1 MSTNVDRLSFFGVI
15 FFMDI
20 TEIITNL
27 VFQLAVIIFA
37 ARIFGKLAAC
47 VGIPSV
53 LGELISGIIIGPFAL
68 GGLSLPGFPHGLFG
82 VTESLAGAVS
92 PELYAFSQI
101 ASIILLFSSGLET
114 DLSLFIKYSVS
125 GGIIGLGGVVVSFF
139 FGAGCAMLI
148 LPVLGIECSG
158 LFDVKCLFLGI
169 MSTAT
174 SVGITARILSD
185 KKKMDS
191 PEGVTI
197 LAAAVFD
204 DVLGI
209 VLLAVVMGIVSAL
222 GSGAALSGGKIGLIA
237 LKAFGIWLVATVVF
251 ILLSKKIARFVRF
264 FGGAT
269 DFSIAALGVAFLLAG
284 FFEKESIAMIIGA
297 YTTGLALSGTD
308 IAPVIQEKIHSLYKF
323 FVPIFFAVT
332 GMSVDITKLFSQN
345 VLICGGIYTLLA
357 VFSKLLGCGLPALG
371 LGFNVKGGFRIG
383 SGMIPRGEVA
393 LIIAGIGL
401 TAKDAA
407 GLPIV
412 NQDLFGVVILMTL
425 VTTLVAPPIL
435 NVSLSIKGRGT
446 KKEVASSESQ
456 IFELDFKNQELTHLV
471 MDILHRDLRAEGFYV
486 QMMNIT
492 DGICTARRGD
502 TAISLREE
510 DTKLVIET
518 DEKDMGFVK
527 GELYEIMIRLNKSMQ
542 SLSALKNTASLQ
554 YGFASPENRV
564 TNSIRRYLDKN
575 CISVNLKGN
584 TKDEILEEML
594 TLLCQSGAVEN
605 REMVKQALKE
615 REASMSTGIG
625 NGIAIPHTK
634 TNGVTETCVAIGI
647 KAEGM
652 DYASLDGQPAK
663 IFVMLVSPVDGSNP
677 LMRAMAAFSGALMH
691 EEVRSSLLNA
701 KKPEE
706 VIDILKDSKKL

>member
-1 MSTNVDRLSFFGVI
+1 
-15 FFMDI
+15 MDI
-20 TEIITNL
+20 TEIITDL
-27 VFQLAVIIFA
+27 VFQLALIIFA
-37 ARIFGKLAAC
+37 ARVFGKIA
-47 VGIPSV
+47 VRFGIPSV
-53 LGELISGIIIGPFAL
+53 LGELIAGIIIGPFAL
-68 GGLSLPGFPHGLFG
+68 GGIALPFFPHGLFG
-82 VTESLAGAVS
+82 VTDSIAGAVS

-101 ASIILLFSSGLET
+101 ASIILLFASGLET

-125 GGIIGLGGVVVSFF
+125 GGIIGLGGVVISFF
-139 FGAGCAMLI
+139 FGTTCAFFI
-148 LPVLGIECSG
+148 LPLLGIECSG

-222 GSGAALSGGKIGLIA
+222 GTGKTLSGGAIGIIA
-237 LKAFGIWLVATVVF
+237 LKAFGIWLLATVAFV
-251 ILLSKKIARFVRF
+251 LLSKKIARFVRF

-284 FFEKESIAMIIGA
+284 FFEKEHIAMIIGA

-332 GMSVDITKLFSQN
+332 GMSVDVTKLFSQN
-345 VLICGGIYTLLA
+345 VLICGGIYTLVAVLA
-357 VFSKLLGCGLPALG
+357 KLLGCGLPALG
-371 LGFNVKGGFRIG
+371 LGFNLKGGFRIG
-383 SGMIPRGEVA
+383 AGMIPRGEVA

-401 TAKDAA
+401 NAKDAS

-435 NVSLSIKGRGT
+435 NVSLSVKGRGT
-446 KKEVASSESQ
+446 KKEVADAESQ
-456 IFELDFKNQELTHLV
+456 IFEWDFNNQELTHLI
-471 MDILHRDLRAEGFYV
+471 MDFLHRDLRSEGFYV

-510 DTKLVIET
+510 GTKIVIET

-527 GELYEIMIRLNKSMQ
+527 GELYETMLRLEKSMK
-542 SLSALKNTASLQ
+542 SLSALKNTAALQ
-554 YGFASPENRV
+554 YGFACPENRV
-564 TNSIRRYLDKN
+564 TNSLTRFLNEK
-575 CISVNLKGN
+575 CISCELKGK

-594 TLLCQSGAVEN
+594 TLLIQSGNVEN
-605 REMVKQALKE
+605 REMVMAALKD
-615 REASMSTGIG
+615 REAAVSTGLEK
-625 NGIAIPHTK
+625 GIAFPHTK

-647 KAEGM
+647 KKDGVDFDSM
-652 DYASLDGQPAK
+652 DGKPSK
-663 IFVMLVSPVDGSNP
+663 IFIMLVSPVDGTNP

-691 EEVRSSLLNA
+691 EEVRASLLEA
-701 KKPEE
+701 KNPAE
-706 VIDILKDSKKL
+706 VVEILKDSKKI

>member
-1 MSTNVDRLSFFGVI
+1 
-15 FFMDI
+15 MDI

-37 ARIFGKLAAC
+37 ARIFGKLAAR

-68 GGLSLPGFPHGLFG
+68 GGIALPGFPNGIFG
-82 VTESLAGAVS
+82 VMESLAGAVS
-92 PELYAFSQI
+92 PELYAFAQI

-139 FGAGCAMLI
+139 FGAGCAMFI
-148 LPVLGIECSG
+148 LPILGIECSG
-158 LFDVKCLFLGI
+158 LFDIKCLFLGI

-222 GSGAALSGGKIGLIA
+222 GTGATLSGGKIGLIA

-251 ILLSKKIARFVRF
+251 ILLSKKIARFVRL

-332 GMSVDITKLFSQN
+332 GMSVDITKLFSKN
-345 VLICGGIYTLLA
+345 VLICGGIYTLIA
-357 VFSKLLGCGLPALG
+357 VLSKLLGCGLPALG
-371 LGFNVKGGFRIG
+371 LGFNLKGGFRIG

-435 NVSLSIKGRGT
+435 NISLSIKGRGT
-446 KKEVASSESQ
+446 KKEVSSSESQ
-456 IFELDFKNQELTHLV
+456 QFEWDFKNQELTHLV

-510 DTKLVIET
+510 GTNLIIET

-527 GELYEIMIRLNKSMQ
+527 GELYEIMLRLNKSMQ
-542 SLSALKNTASLQ
+542 SLSALKNTQSLQ

-564 TNSIRRYLDKN
+564 TDSIKRYLKPA
-575 CISVNLKGN
+575 CISTNLMGN
-584 TKDEILEEML
+584 SKDDILNEMV
-594 TLLCQSGAVEN
+594 TLLCQSGVVEN
-605 REMVKQALKE
+605 RAEVLNALKE
-615 REASMSTGIG
+615 REKSMSTGLEK
-625 NGIAIPHTK
+625 GIAIPHTK
-634 TNGVTETCVAIGI
+634 TNGVKETCVAIGI
-647 KAEGM
+647 KKDGV
-652 DYASLDGQPAK
+652 DFHSLDGGLSK
-663 IFVMLVSPVDGSNP
+663 IFVMLVSPIENSGP
-677 LMRAMAAFSGALMH
+677 LMRAMSAFTGALLH
-691 EEVRSSLLNA
+691 EEVRTALLQA
-701 KKPEE
+701 KTPEG
-706 VIDILKDSKKL
+706 VIDILKDSKKI

>member
-1 MSTNVDRLSFFGVI
+1 
-15 FFMDI
+15 MDI
-20 TEIITNL
+20 TEIITDL
-27 VFQLAVIIFA
+27 VFQLALIIFA
-37 ARIFGKLAAC
+37 ARFFGKIA
-47 VGIPSV
+47 VRFGIPSV
-53 LGELISGIIIGPFAL
+53 LGELIAGIIIGPFAL
-68 GGLSLPGFPHGLFG
+68 GGIALPFFPHGLFG
-82 VTESLAGAVS
+82 VTDSIAGAVS

-101 ASIILLFSSGLET
+101 ASIILLFASGLET

-125 GGIIGLGGVVVSFF
+125 GGLIGLGGVVISFF
-139 FGAGCAMLI
+139 FGAACAFFI
-148 LPVLGIECSG
+148 LPLLGIECSG

-222 GSGAALSGGKIGLIA
+222 GTGKTLSGGAIGIIA
-237 LKAFGIWLVATVVF
+237 LKAFGIWLLATVAFV
-251 ILLSKKIARFVRF
+251 LLSKKIARFVRF

-284 FFEKESIAMIIGA
+284 FFEKEHIAMIIGA

-332 GMSVDITKLFSQN
+332 GMSVDVTKLFSQN
-345 VLICGGIYTLLA
+345 VLICGGIYTLVAVLA
-357 VFSKLLGCGLPALG
+357 KLLGCGLPALG
-371 LGFNVKGGFRIG
+371 LGFNLKGGFRIG
-383 SGMIPRGEVA
+383 AGMIPHGEVA
-393 LIIAGIGL
+393 LIIAGTGL
-401 TAKDAA
+401 NAKDAS

-435 NVSLSIKGRGT
+435 NVSLSVKGRGT
-446 KKEVASSESQ
+446 KKEVADAESQ
-456 IFELDFKNQELTHLV
+456 IFEWDFNNQELTHLI
-471 MDILHRDLRAEGFYV
+471 MDFLHRDLRSEGFYV

-510 DTKLVIET
+510 GTKIVIET

-527 GELYEIMIRLNKSMQ
+527 GELYETMLRLEKSMK
-542 SLSALKNTASLQ
+542 SLSALKNTAALQ
-554 YGFASPENRV
+554 YGFACPENRV
-564 TNSIRRYLDKN
+564 TNSQTRFLNEK
-575 CISVNLKGN
+575 CISCELKGK

-594 TLLCQSGAVEN
+594 TLLIQSGNVEN
-605 REMVKQALKE
+605 REMVMAALKD
-615 REASMSTGIG
+615 REAAGSTGLEK
-625 NGIAIPHTK
+625 GIAIPHTK

-647 KAEGM
+647 KKDGVDFDSM
-652 DYASLDGQPAK
+652 DGIPSK
-663 IFVMLVSPVDGSNP
+663 IFIMLVSPVDGTNP

-691 EEVRSSLLNA
+691 EEVRTSLLEA
-701 KKPEE
+701 KNPAE
-706 VIDILKDSKKL
+706 VVEILKDSKKI

>member
-1 MSTNVDRLSFFGVI
+1 MPTNVDRLSFFGVI

-37 ARIFGKLAAC
+37 ARIFGKLASR

-68 GGLSLPGFPHGLFG
+68 GGLALPGFPHGLFG

-139 FGAGCAMLI
+139 FGAGCAMFI

-251 ILLSKKIARFVRF
+251 ILLSKKIARFVRL

-332 GMSVDITKLFSQN
+332 GMSVDITKLFSRN

-357 VFSKLLGCGLPALG
+357 VLSKLLGCGLPALG
-371 LGFNVKGGFRIG
+371 WGFNVKGGFRIG

-401 TAKDAA
+401 TAMDTA

-456 IFELDFKNQELTHLV
+456 IFEWDFKNQELTHLV

-634 TNGVTETCVAIGI
+634 TNGVKETCVAIGI
-647 KAEGM
+647 KADGM
-652 DYASLDGQPAK
+652 DYASLDGKPAK

-701 KKPEE
+701 RKPEE
-706 VIDILKDSKKL
+706 VIEILKDSKKL

>member
-1 MSTNVDRLSFFGVI
+1 
-15 FFMDI
+15 MDI

-37 ARIFGKLAAC
+37 ARIFGKLAAR

-53 LGELISGIIIGPFAL
+53 LGELVSGIIIGPFAL
-68 GGLSLPGFPHGLFG
+68 GGISLPGFPNGLFG
-82 VTESLAGAVS
+82 VTESLAGAIS

-139 FGAGCAMLI
+139 FGAGCAMFI

-222 GSGAALSGGKIGLIA
+222 GSGASLSGGKIGLIA
-237 LKAFGIWLVATVVF
+237 IKAFGIWLIATLVF
-251 ILLSKKIARFVRF
+251 ILLSKKIARFVRL

-284 FFEKESIAMIIGA
+284 FFEKENIAMIIGA

-332 GMSVDITKLFSQN
+332 GMSVDITKLFSQK
-345 VLICGGIYTLLA
+345 VLICGGIYTLIA
-357 VFSKLLGCGLPALG
+357 VLSKLLGCGLPALG

-425 VTTLVAPPIL
+425 VTTLLAPPIL

-446 KKEVASSESQ
+446 KKEIADAESQ
-456 IFELDFKNQELTHLV
+456 IFEWDFKNQELTHLV
-471 MDILHRDLRAEGFYV
+471 MDILHRDLRTEGFYV
-486 QMMNIT
+486 QMMNVT

-510 DTKLVIET
+510 DTNLIIET
-518 DEKDMGFVK
+518 DEKDMGFIK
-527 GELYEIMIRLNKSMQ
+527 GELYEIMLRLNKSMQ

-564 TNSIRRYLDKN
+564 TNSITRYLN
-575 CISVNLKGN
+575 PACISTNLKGN
-584 TKDEILEEML
+584 TKEEIFEEL
-594 TLLCQSGAVEN
+594 ITLLCQSGNVEN
-605 REMVKQALKE
+605 RELVKISLVE
-615 REASMSTGIG
+615 REKSMSTGLEK
-625 NGIAIPHTK
+625 GIAIPHTK
-634 TNGVTETCVAIGI
+634 TDGVKETCVAIGI
-647 KAEGM
+647 KADGV
-652 DYASLDGQPAK
+652 DFNSLDGKPAQ
-663 IFVMLVSPVDGSNP
+663 IFVMLVSPVNGSNP

-691 EEVRSSLLNA
+691 EEIRTALLQA
-701 KKPEE
+701 KTPEG
-706 VIDILKDSKKL
+706 VIDVLKDSKKL

>member
-1 MSTNVDRLSFFGVI
+1 
-15 FFMDI
+15 MDI
-20 TEIITNL
+20 TEIITEL
-27 VFQLAVIIFA
+27 VFQLALIIFA
-37 ARIFGKLAAC
+37 ARVFGKLATRF
-47 VGIPSV
+47 GIPSV

-68 GGLSLPGFPHGLFG
+68 GGIALPGFPHGLFG
-82 VTESLAGAVS
+82 VTDSLAGAVS
-92 PELYAFSQI
+92 PELYAFAQI
-101 ASIILLFSSGLET
+101 ASIILLFASGLET

-125 GGIIGLGGVVVSFF
+125 GGIIGIGGVIISFF
-139 FGAGCAMLI
+139 FGAVCAYFI
-148 LPVLGIECSG
+148 LPFLGISCSG

-209 VLLAVVMGIVSAL
+209 VLLAIVMGIVSAL
-222 GSGAALSGGKIGLIA
+222 GTGKTLSGGDIGIIA

-251 ILLSKKIARFVRF
+251 ILLSKKIARFVRL

-284 FFEKESIAMIIGA
+284 FFEKEHIAMIIGA

-332 GMSVDITKLFSQN
+332 GMSVDVTKLFSQK
-345 VLICGGIYTLLA
+345 VLLCGGIYTVVA
-357 VFSKLLGCGLPALG
+357 VLSKLLGCGLPALG
-371 LGFNVKGGFRIG
+371 LGFNLKGGFRIG
-383 SGMIPRGEVA
+383 AGMIPRGEVA

-401 TAKDAA
+401 TARDAT

-425 VTTLVAPPIL
+425 VTTLLAPPIL
-435 NVSLSIKGRGT
+435 NVSLSVKGRGT
-446 KKEVASSESQ
+446 KKEISNEESQ
-456 IFELDFKNQELTHLV
+456 IFEWDFNNQELTHLV
-471 MDILHRDLRAEGFYV
+471 LDFLYRDLRAEGFYV

-492 DGICTARRGD
+492 DGICTARRSD
-502 TAISLREE
+502 TAISMREE
-510 DTKLVIET
+510 GSKLIIET

-527 GELYEIMIRLNKSMQ
+527 GEIYEIMLRLDKSMK
-542 SLSALKNTASLQ
+542 SLASLKNTVTLQ
-554 YGFASPENRV
+554 YGFACPENRV
-564 TNSIRRYLDKN
+564 TNSITRYLNKK
-575 CISVNLKGN
+575 CISCELKGN
-584 TKDEILEEML
+584 KKDEILNEML
-594 TLLCQSGAVEN
+594 NLLEKSGSVKN
-605 REMVKQALKE
+605 RQQVLADLKE
-615 REASMSTGIG
+615 REAAGSTGLEK
-625 NGIAIPHTK
+625 GIAIPHTK
-634 TNGVTETCVAIGI
+634 TNGVSETVVAIGI
-647 KAEGM
+647 KKDGADFEAM
-652 DYASLDGQPAK
+652 DKNPSK
-663 IFVMLVSPVDGSNP
+663 IFVMLVAPIDGANP

-691 EEVRSSLLNA
+691 EEIRNSMLEA
-701 KKPEE
+701 KSADE
-706 VIDILKDSKKL
+706 VVEILKDSKKM

>member
-1 MSTNVDRLSFFGVI
+1 
-15 FFMDI
+15 MDI
-20 TEIITNL
+20 THIITNL

-37 ARIFGKLAAC
+37 ARIFGKLAAR

-68 GGLSLPGFPHGLFG
+68 GSIALPGFPNGLFG
-82 VTESLAGAVS
+82 VVDSLAGAVS
-92 PELYAFSQI
+92 PELYAFAQI

-125 GGIIGLGGVVVSFF
+125 GGIIGIGGVVVSFF
-139 FGAGCAMLI
+139 FGAACAMFI

-185 KKKMDS
+185 RKKMDS

-209 VLLAVVMGIVSAL
+209 VLLAVVMGIVGAL
-222 GSGAALSGGKIGLIA
+222 GSGEALSGGKIGIIA
-237 LKAFGIWLVATVVF
+237 FKAFGIWLVATAAF
-251 ILLSKKIARFVRF
+251 ILFSKKIARFVRL

-284 FFEKESIAMIIGA
+284 FFEKQSIAMIIGA

-332 GMSVDITKLFSQN
+332 GMSVDVTKLFSQN
-345 VLICGGIYTLLA
+345 VLICGGIYTLIA
-357 VFSKLLGCGLPALG
+357 IFSKLLGCGAPALG
-371 LGFNVKGGFRIG
+371 LGFNLKGAFRIG
-383 SGMIPRGEVA
+383 AGMIPRGEVA

-425 VTTLVAPPIL
+425 VTTLIAPPIL
-435 NVSLSIKGRGT
+435 NISLSIKGRGT
-446 KKEVASSESQ
+446 KKEIASSENQ
-456 IFELDFKNQELTHLV
+456 QFEWDFKNQELTHLI
-471 MDILHRDLRAEGFYV
+471 MDFLHRDLRAEGFYV

-492 DGICTARRGD
+492 DGLCTARRGD
-502 TAISLREE
+502 TTISLKEE
-510 DTKLVIET
+510 GTSLIIET
-518 DEKDMGFVK
+518 AEQDMGFVK

-542 SLSALKNTASLQ
+542 SLTALKNTEKLQ
-554 YGFASPENRV
+554 YGFACPENRV
-564 TNSIRRYLDKN
+564 TNSIKRYLDTKS
-575 CISVNLKGN
+575 ISFDLKAD
-584 TKDEILEEML
+584 TKDGILEEML
-594 TLLCQSGAVEN
+594 SLLEKSGNVTN
-605 REMVKQALKE
+605 REMVMNALKE

-625 NGIAIPHTK
+625 KGIAIPHTK
-634 TNGVTETCVAIGI
+634 TNGVKETCVAIGI
-647 KAEGM
+647 KRNGM
-652 DYASLDGQPAK
+652 DYESLDGNPTQ
-663 IFVMLVSPVDGSNP
+663 IFVMLVAPIDGANP
-677 LMRAMAAFSGALMH
+677 LMRAMSAFTGALMR
-691 EEVRSSLLNA
+691 EEVRKALLNA

-706 VIDILKDSKKL
+706 VIEILKESKKI

>member
-1 MSTNVDRLSFFGVI
+1 
-15 FFMDI
+15 MDI
-20 TEIITNL
+20 TEIITDL
-27 VFQLAVIIFA
+27 VFQLAVIIFT
-37 ARIFGKLAAC
+37 ARIFGKLASR

-53 LGELISGIIIGPFAL
+53 LGELVSGIIIGPFAL
-68 GGLSLPGFPHGLFG
+68 GGIALPGFPHGLFG
-82 VTESLAGAVS
+82 VSESLAGAVS
-92 PELYAFSQI
+92 PELYAFAQI
-101 ASIILLFSSGLET
+101 ASIILLFASGLET

-125 GGIIGLGGVVVSFF
+125 GGIIGIGGVVISFF
-139 FGAGCAMLI
+139 FGAACAYFI
-148 LPVLGIECSG
+148 LPVLGIHCPS

-185 KKKMDS
+185 KKRMDS

-222 GSGAALSGGKIGLIA
+222 GTGKALSGGAIGIIA
-237 LKAFGIWLVATVVF
+237 LKAFGIWLLATALF

-284 FFEKESIAMIIGA
+284 FFEKEHIAMIIGA

-332 GMSVDITKLFSQN
+332 GMSVDVTKLFSQN
-345 VLICGGIYTLLA
+345 VLICGGIYTLFA
-357 VFSKLLGCGLPALG
+357 VLSKLLGCGLPALG
-371 LGFNVKGGFRIG
+371 LGFNIKGGFRIG
-383 SGMIPRGEVA
+383 AGMIPRGEVA

-425 VTTLVAPPIL
+425 VTTLVAPSIL

-446 KKEVASSESQ
+446 KKEIEDTESQ
-456 IFELDFKNQELTHLV
+456 MFEWDFNNQELTHLV
-471 MDILHRDLRAEGFYV
+471 MDFLHRDLRAEGFYV

-510 DTKLVIET
+510 GTKLVIET
-518 DEKDMGFVK
+518 ESKDMGFVK
-527 GELYEIMIRLNKSMQ
+527 GELYETILRLEKSMK
-542 SLSALKNTASLQ
+542 SLSALKNTEALQ
-554 YGFASPENRV
+554 YGFACPENRL
-564 TNSIRRYLDKN
+564 TNSMTRYLNKN
-575 CISVNLKGN
+575 CISCELKGN
-584 TKDEILEEML
+584 TKDEILEEMV
-594 TLLCQSGAVEN
+594 TLLSQSGNVQN
-605 REMVKQALKE
+605 RQQVISALKE
-615 REASMSTGIG
+615 REAAGSTGLEK
-625 NGIAIPHTK
+625 GIAIPHTK
-634 TNGVTETCVAIGI
+634 TNGVTETVVAIGI
-647 KAEGM
+647 KKDGVNFEAM
-652 DYASLDGQPAK
+652 DGNPSR
-663 IFVMLVSPVDGSNP
+663 IFVMLVAPIDGTNP
-677 LMRAMAAFSGALMH
+677 LMRAMAAFSGALMR
-691 EEVRSSLLNA
+691 EEVRSALLQAKNA
-701 KKPEE
+701 DEIVE
-706 VIDILKDSKKL
+706 ILKDSKKM

>member
-1 MSTNVDRLSFFGVI
+1 MS
-15 FFMDI
+15 I

-27 VFQLAVIIFA
+27 VFQLAAIIFA
-37 ARIFGKLAAC
+37 ARIFGRLAAK

-68 GGLSLPGFPHGLFG
+68 GGLSFPGFPNGLFG
-82 VTESLAGAVS
+82 ITESLAGSVS
-92 PELYAFSQI
+92 PELYAFAQI
-101 ASIILLFSSGLET
+101 ASIILLFASGLET

-139 FGAGCAMLI
+139 FGSGCAYFI
-148 LPVLGIECSG
+148 LPVLGIECSS

-185 KKKMDS
+185 KKEMDS

-209 VLLAVVMGIVSAL
+209 VLLAIVMGIVSAL
-222 GSGAALSGGKIGLIA
+222 GSGESLSGGAIGLIA
-237 LKAFGIWLVATVVF
+237 LKAFGIWLLATVLF

-284 FFEKESIAMIIGA
+284 FFEKQSIAMIIGA

-323 FVPIFFAVT
+323 FVLIFFAVT
-332 GMSVDITKLFSQN
+332 GMSVDVTKLFSQK
-345 VLICGGIYTLLA
+345 VLVCGGIYTLAA
-357 VFSKLLGCGLPALG
+357 VLSKLLGCGLPALA
-371 LGFNVKGGFRIG
+371 LGFNLKGGFRIG

-401 TAKDAA
+401 TAKDAQ

-425 VTTLVAPPIL
+425 VTTLVAPPVL
-435 NVSLSIKGRGT
+435 SLSLSLKGRGT
-446 KKEVASSESQ
+446 KKEISNAESQ
-456 IFELDFKNQELTHLV
+456 IFEWDFKNQELTHLV
-471 MDILHRDLRAEGFYV
+471 MDILHRDLRSEGFYV

-510 DTKLVIET
+510 GTNLVIET
-518 DEKDMGFVK
+518 AEEDMGFVK

-542 SLSALKNTASLQ
+542 SLSALKNTTSLQ
-554 YGFASPENRV
+554 YGFACPENRV
-564 TNSIRRYLDKN
+564 TNSVKRYLN
-575 CISVNLKGN
+575 PACISCNLKGN
-584 TKDEILEEML
+584 TKDEILQEML
-594 TLLCQSGAVEN
+594 GLLIQSGNVEN
-605 REMVKQALKE
+605 REKVLSALRE
-615 REASMSTGIG
+615 REKSMSTGLEK
-625 NGIAIPHTK
+625 GIAIPHTK
-634 TNGVTETCVAIGI
+634 TDGVKDISVAIGI
-647 KAEGM
+647 SRQGV
-652 DYASLDGQPAK
+652 DFDSLDGEK
-663 IFVMLVSPVDGSNP
+663 SRIFVMLVSPSEGSAP
-677 LMRAMAAFSGALMH
+677 LMRAMSAFTGALMH
-691 EEVRSSLLNA
+691 EEVRSALLSAENENA
-701 KKPEE
+701 
-706 VIDILKDSKKL
+706 VIAILKDSKKL

>member
-1 MSTNVDRLSFFGVI
+1 
-15 FFMDI
+15 MDI
-20 TEIITNL
+20 TEIITDL
-27 VFQLAVIIFA
+27 VFQLALIIFA
-37 ARIFGKLAAC
+37 ARVFGKIA
-47 VGIPSV
+47 VRFGIPSV
-53 LGELISGIIIGPFAL
+53 LGELIAGIIIGPFAL
-68 GGLSLPGFPHGLFG
+68 GGIALPFFPHGLFG
-82 VTESLAGAVS
+82 VTDSIAGAVS

-101 ASIILLFSSGLET
+101 ASIILLFASGLET

-125 GGIIGLGGVVVSFF
+125 GGIIGLGGVVISFF
-139 FGAGCAMLI
+139 FGTTCAFFI
-148 LPVLGIECSG
+148 LPLLGIECSG

-222 GSGAALSGGKIGLIA
+222 GTGKTLSGGAIGIIA
-237 LKAFGIWLVATVVF
+237 LKAFGIWLLATVAFV
-251 ILLSKKIARFVRF
+251 LLSKKIARFVRF

-284 FFEKESIAMIIGA
+284 FFEKEHIAMIIGA

-332 GMSVDITKLFSQN
+332 GMSVDVTKLFSQN
-345 VLICGGIYTLLA
+345 VLICGGIYTMVAVLA
-357 VFSKLLGCGLPALG
+357 KLLGCGLPALG
-371 LGFNVKGGFRIG
+371 LGFNLKGGFRIG
-383 SGMIPRGEVA
+383 AGMIPRGEVA

-401 TAKDAA
+401 NAKDAS

-435 NVSLSIKGRGT
+435 NVSLSVKGRGT
-446 KKEVASSESQ
+446 KKEVADAESQ
-456 IFELDFKNQELTHLV
+456 IFEWDFNNQELTHLI
-471 MDILHRDLRAEGFYV
+471 MDFLHRDLRSEGFYV

-510 DTKLVIET
+510 GTKIVIET

-527 GELYEIMIRLNKSMQ
+527 GELYETMLRLEKSMK
-542 SLSALKNTASLQ
+542 SLSALKNTAALQ
-554 YGFASPENRV
+554 YGFACPENRV
-564 TNSIRRYLDKN
+564 TNSLTRFLNEK
-575 CISVNLKGN
+575 CISCELKGK

-594 TLLCQSGAVEN
+594 TLLIQSGNVEN
-605 REMVKQALKE
+605 REMVMAALKD
-615 REASMSTGIG
+615 REAAGSTGLEK
-625 NGIAIPHTK
+625 GIAFPHTK

-647 KAEGM
+647 KKDGVDFDSM
-652 DYASLDGQPAK
+652 DGNPSK
-663 IFVMLVSPVDGSNP
+663 IFIMLVSPVDGTNP

-691 EEVRSSLLNA
+691 EEVRTSLLEA
-701 KKPEE
+701 KNPAE
-706 VIDILKDSKKL
+706 VVEILKDSKKI

>member
-1 MSTNVDRLSFFGVI
+1 
-15 FFMDI
+15 MDI

-27 VFQLAVIIFA
+27 VFQLAVIIFTS
-37 ARIFGKLAAC
+37 RIFGKLAAK

-53 LGELISGIIIGPFAL
+53 LGELVSGIILGPFAL
-68 GGLSLPGFPHGLFG
+68 GGIAIPGFPNGLFG
-82 VTESLAGAVS
+82 VTESIAGAVS
-92 PELYAFSQI
+92 PELYAFAQI

-125 GGIIGLGGVVVSFF
+125 GGIIGVGGVVISFF
-139 FGAGCAMLI
+139 FGAACAYFI
-148 LPVLGIECSG
+148 LPVLGIECLS

-222 GSGAALSGGKIGLIA
+222 GTGKALSGGTIGLIA
-237 LKAFGIWLVATVVF
+237 LKAFGIWLAATVIF

-323 FVPIFFAVT
+323 FVPVFFAVT
-332 GMSVDITKLFSQN
+332 GMSVDVTKLFSQN
-345 VLICGGIYTLLA
+345 VLICGGIYTLIA
-357 VFSKLLGCGLPALG
+357 IFSKLIGCGLPALG
-371 LGFNVKGGFRIG
+371 LGFNIKGGFRIG
-383 SGMIPRGEVA
+383 AGMIPRGEVA

-407 GLPIV
+407 GFPIV

-435 NVSLSIKGRGT
+435 NISLSIKGRGT
-446 KKEVASSESQ
+446 KKEIANEESQ
-456 IFELDFKNQELTHLV
+456 IFEWDFNNQELTHLI

-492 DGICTARRGD
+492 DGICTARRSD
-502 TAISLREE
+502 TAISLRE
-510 DTKLVIET
+510 DGTKLIIET
-518 DEKDMGFVK
+518 DEKDMGFIK
-527 GELYEIMIRLNKSMQ
+527 GELYEIMLRLDKSMR
-542 SLSALKNTASLQ
+542 SLSALKNTESLQ
-554 YGFASPENRV
+554 YGFACPENRV
-564 TNSIRRYLDKN
+564 TNSIKRYLSEK
-575 CISVNLKGN
+575 CISCDLKGN
-584 TKDEILEEML
+584 TKDEILEEMV
-594 TLLCQSGAVEN
+594 TLLEN
-605 REMVKQALKE
+605 TGNITDRKKVLEALKE
-615 REASMSTGIG
+615 REAAGSTGIEK
-625 NGIAIPHTK
+625 GIAIPHTK
-634 TNGVTETCVAIGI
+634 TNGVKETCVAIGI
-647 KAEGM
+647 KKDGVEFNSM
-652 DYASLDGQPAK
+652 DGNPSK
-663 IFVMLVSPVDGSNP
+663 IIVLLIAPVDGSNP
-677 LMRAMAAFSGALMH
+677 LMRAMAAFSGALMQ
-691 EEVRSSLLNA
+691 EEVRTALLNA
-701 KKPEE
+701 RTPEG
-706 VIDILKDSKKL
+706 VIEILKESKNRER

>member
-1 MSTNVDRLSFFGVI
+1 
-15 FFMDI
+15 MDI

-27 VFQLAVIIFA
+27 VFQLAVIIFT
-37 ARIFGKLAAC
+37 ARICGKLATR

-53 LGELISGIIIGPFAL
+53 LGELVSGIIIGPFAL
-68 GGLSLPGFPHGLFG
+68 GGLALPGFPHGLFG

-92 PELYAFSQI
+92 PELYAFAQI
-101 ASIILLFSSGLET
+101 ASIILLFASGLET

-125 GGIIGLGGVVVSFF
+125 GGIIGVGGVVISFF
-139 FGAGCAMLI
+139 FGAACAFFI
-148 LPVLGIECSG
+148 LPILGIQCSS

-185 KKKMDS
+185 KKRMDS

-222 GSGAALSGGKIGLIA
+222 GTGKTLSGGAIGIIA
-237 LKAFGIWLVATVVF
+237 LKAFGIWLLATALF
-251 ILLSKKIARFVRF
+251 IALSKKIARFVRF

-284 FFEKESIAMIIGA
+284 FFEKEHIAMIIGA

-345 VLICGGIYTLLA
+345 VLICGGIYTLFA
-357 VFSKLLGCGLPALG
+357 VLSKLLGCGLPALG
-371 LGFNVKGGFRIG
+371 LGFNLKGGFRIG
-383 SGMIPRGEVA
+383 AGMIPRGEVA

-401 TAKDAA
+401 TAKDALGA
-407 GLPIV
+407 PIV

-446 KKEVASSESQ
+446 KKKIEDAESQ
-456 IFELDFKNQELTHLV
+456 MFEWDFNNQELTHLV
-471 MDILHRDLRAEGFYV
+471 MDFLHRDLRAEGFYV

-502 TAISLREE
+502 TAISLRE
-510 DTKLVIET
+510 DGTKIVIET
-518 DEKDMGFVK
+518 ESKDMGFVK
-527 GELYEIMIRLNKSMQ
+527 GELYETMLRLEKSMK

-554 YGFASPENRV
+554 YGFACPENRV
-564 TNSIRRYLDKN
+564 TNSMTRYLNKN
-575 CISVNLKGN
+575 CISCDLKGS
-584 TKDEILEEML
+584 TKDEILNEMV
-594 TLLCQSGAVEN
+594 TLLIQSGNVTN
-605 REMVKQALKE
+605 REQVISALKE
-615 REASMSTGIG
+615 REAAGSTGLEK
-625 NGIAIPHTK
+625 GIAIPHTK
-634 TNGVTETCVAIGI
+634 TNGVTEPVVAIGI
-647 KAEGM
+647 KKDGVDFNAM
-652 DYASLDGQPAK
+652 DGNPSQ
-663 IFVMLVSPVDGSNP
+663 IFVMLVAPIDGTNP
-677 LMRAMAAFSGALMH
+677 LMRAMAAFSGALMR
-691 EEVRSSLLNA
+691 EEVRNALLEANSA
-701 KKPEE
+701 GQVVE
-706 VIDILKDSKKL
+706 ILKESRKI

>member
-1 MSTNVDRLSFFGVI
+1 
-15 FFMDI
+15 MDI
-20 TEIITNL
+20 TEIITDL
-27 VFQLAVIIFA
+27 VFQLALIIFA
-37 ARIFGKLAAC
+37 ARVFGKIA
-47 VGIPSV
+47 VRFGIPSV
-53 LGELISGIIIGPFAL
+53 LGELIAGIIIGPFAL
-68 GGLSLPGFPHGLFG
+68 GGIALPFFPHGLFG
-82 VTESLAGAVS
+82 VTDSIAGAVS

-101 ASIILLFSSGLET
+101 ASIILLFASGLET

-125 GGIIGLGGVVVSFF
+125 GGIIGLGGVVISFF
-139 FGAGCAMLI
+139 FGTTCAFFI
-148 LPVLGIECSG
+148 LPLLGIECSG

-222 GSGAALSGGKIGLIA
+222 GTGKTLSGGAIGIIA
-237 LKAFGIWLVATVVF
+237 LKAFGIWLLATVAFV
-251 ILLSKKIARFVRF
+251 LLSKKIARFVRF

-284 FFEKESIAMIIGA
+284 FFEKEHIAMIIGA

-332 GMSVDITKLFSQN
+332 GMSVDVTKLFSQN
-345 VLICGGIYTLLA
+345 VLICGGIYTLFAVLA
-357 VFSKLLGCGLPALG
+357 KLLGCGLPALG
-371 LGFNVKGGFRIG
+371 LGFNLKGGFRIG
-383 SGMIPRGEVA
+383 AGMIPRGEVA

-401 TAKDAA
+401 NAKDAS

-435 NVSLSIKGRGT
+435 NVSLSVKGRGT
-446 KKEVASSESQ
+446 KKEVADAESQ
-456 IFELDFKNQELTHLV
+456 IFEWDFNNQELTHLI
-471 MDILHRDLRAEGFYV
+471 MDFLHRDLRSEGFYV

-510 DTKLVIET
+510 GTKIVIET

-527 GELYEIMIRLNKSMQ
+527 GELYETMLRLEKSMK
-542 SLSALKNTASLQ
+542 SLSALKNTAALQ
-554 YGFASPENRV
+554 YGFACPENRV
-564 TNSIRRYLDKN
+564 TNSLTRFLNEK
-575 CISVNLKGN
+575 CISCELKGK

-594 TLLCQSGAVEN
+594 TLLIQSGNVEN
-605 REMVKQALKE
+605 REMVMAALKD
-615 REASMSTGIG
+615 REAAGSTGLEK
-625 NGIAIPHTK
+625 GIAFPHTK

-647 KAEGM
+647 KKDGVDFDSM
-652 DYASLDGQPAK
+652 DGNPSK
-663 IFVMLVSPVDGSNP
+663 IFIMLVSPVDGTNP

-691 EEVRSSLLNA
+691 EEVRTSLLEA
-701 KKPEE
+701 KNPAE
-706 VIDILKDSKKL
+706 VVEILKDSKKI

>member
-1 MSTNVDRLSFFGVI
+1 
-15 FFMDI
+15 MDI
-20 TEIITNL
+20 TEIITDL

-37 ARIFGKLAAC
+37 ARIFGKIA
-47 VGIPSV
+47 VRFGIPSV

-68 GGLSLPGFPHGLFG
+68 GGIAFPGFPHGLFG
-82 VTESLAGAVS
+82 ITDSLAGAVS
-92 PELYAFSQI
+92 PELYAFAQV
-101 ASIILLFSSGLET
+101 ASIILLFASGLET

-125 GGIIGLGGVVVSFF
+125 GGIIGIGGVVISFF
-139 FGAGCAMLI
+139 FGAGCAAFI
-148 LPVLGIECSG
+148 LPMLGIECSG

-209 VLLAVVMGIVSAL
+209 VLLAVVMGIVAAL
-222 GSGAALSGGKIGLIA
+222 GTGKTLSGSTIGIIA
-237 LKAFGIWLVATVVF
+237 LKAFGIWLLATVGF

-264 FGGAT
+264 FGDAT

-284 FFEKESIAMIIGA
+284 FFEKEHIAMIIGA

-332 GMSVDITKLFSQN
+332 GMSVDITKLFSKS
-345 VLICGGIYTLLA
+345 VMICGGIYTLVA
-357 VFSKLLGCGLPALG
+357 IFSKLLGCGLPALG
-371 LGFNVKGGFRIG
+371 LGFNIKGGFRIG
-383 SGMIPRGEVA
+383 AGMIPRGEVA

-425 VTTLVAPPIL
+425 VTTIIAPPIL

-446 KKEVASSESQ
+446 KKEISNEESQ
-456 IFELDFKNQELTHLV
+456 IFEWNFNNQELTHLV
-471 MDILHRDLRAEGFYV
+471 MDILLRDLRAEGFYV

-510 DTKLVIET
+510 DTKLIIET
-518 DEKDMGFVK
+518 EEKDMGFIK
-527 GELYEIMIRLNKSMQ
+527 GDLYEIMLRLNKSMQ
-542 SLSALKNTASLQ
+542 SLSALKNTESLQ
-554 YGFASPENRV
+554 YGFARPENRV
-564 TNSIRRYLDKN
+564 TNSVRKYLNPK
-575 CISVNLKGN
+575 CISCNLKGN
-584 TKDEILEEML
+584 TKDEILEELVGLL
-594 TLLCQSGAVEN
+594 TQSGKVEN
-605 REMVKQALKE
+605 RTKVLASLKE
-615 REASMSTGIG
+615 RENSMTTGLQM
-625 NGIAIPHTK
+625 GIAIPHTK
-634 TNGVTETCVAIGI
+634 TDGVTETCVAIGI
-647 KAEGM
+647 KKEGL
-652 DYASLDGQPAK
+652 DYGSLDGEPSK
-663 IFVMLVSPVDGSNP
+663 IFVMLVSPIENSGP
-677 LMRAMAAFSGALMH
+677 LMRATAAFSGALLH
-691 EEVRSSLLNA
+691 KEVRTSLLNA
-701 KKPEE
+701 RTPEG
-706 VIDILKDSKKL
+706 VIEILKGSKKL

>member
-1 MSTNVDRLSFFGVI
+1 
-15 FFMDI
+15 MDI
-20 TEIITNL
+20 TEIITDL
-27 VFQLAVIIFA
+27 VFQLAVIIFT
-37 ARIFGKLAAC
+37 ARIFGKLATR

-53 LGELISGIIIGPFAL
+53 LGELVSGIIIGPFAL
-68 GGLSLPGFPHGLFG
+68 GGLALPGFPHGLFG

-92 PELYAFSQI
+92 PELYAFAQI
-101 ASIILLFSSGLET
+101 ASIILLFASGLET

-125 GGIIGLGGVVVSFF
+125 GGIIGLGGVVISFF
-139 FGAGCAMLI
+139 FGAACAFFI
-148 LPVLGIECSG
+148 LPILGIHCSS

-185 KKKMDS
+185 KKRMDS

-222 GSGAALSGGKIGLIA
+222 GTGKTLSGGAIGIIA
-237 LKAFGIWLVATVVF
+237 LKAFGIWLLATALF
-251 ILLSKKIARFVRF
+251 IALSKKIARFVRF

-284 FFEKESIAMIIGA
+284 FFEKEHIAMIIGA

-345 VLICGGIYTLLA
+345 VLICGGIYTFFA
-357 VFSKLLGCGLPALG
+357 VLSKLLGCGLPALG
-371 LGFNVKGGFRIG
+371 LGFNLKGGFRIG
-383 SGMIPRGEVA
+383 AGMIPRGEVA

-401 TAKDAA
+401 TAKDALGA
-407 GLPIV
+407 PII

-446 KKEVASSESQ
+446 RKKIEDAESQ
-456 IFELDFKNQELTHLV
+456 MFEWDFNNQELTHLV
-471 MDILHRDLRAEGFYV
+471 MDFLHRDLRAEGFYV

-502 TAISLREE
+502 TAISLRE
-510 DTKLVIET
+510 DGTKIVIET
-518 DEKDMGFVK
+518 ESKDMGFVK
-527 GELYEIMIRLNKSMQ
+527 GELYETMLRLEKSMK
-542 SLSALKNTASLQ
+542 SLSALKNTSALQ
-554 YGFASPENRV
+554 YGFACPENRV
-564 TNSIRRYLDKN
+564 TNSMTRYLNKN
-575 CISVNLKGN
+575 CISCDLKGS
-584 TKDEILEEML
+584 TKDEILNEMV
-594 TLLCQSGAVEN
+594 TLLIQSGNVTN
-605 REMVKQALKE
+605 REQVISALKE
-615 REASMSTGIG
+615 REAAGSTGLEK
-625 NGIAIPHTK
+625 GIAIPHTK
-634 TNGVTETCVAIGI
+634 TNGVTEPVVAIGI
-647 KAEGM
+647 KKDGVDFNAM
-652 DYASLDGQPAK
+652 DGNPSQ
-663 IFVMLVSPVDGSNP
+663 IFVMLVAPIDGTNP
-677 LMRAMAAFSGALMH
+677 LMRAMAAFSGALMR
-691 EEVRSSLLNA
+691 EEVRNALLEANSA
-701 KKPEE
+701 EQVVE
-706 VIDILKDSKKL
+706 ILKESKKI

>member
-1 MSTNVDRLSFFGVI
+1 
-15 FFMDI
+15 MDI

-37 ARIFGKLAAC
+37 ARIFGKLAAR

-53 LGELISGIIIGPFAL
+53 LGELVSGIIIGPFAL
-68 GGLSLPGFPHGLFG
+68 GGISLPGFPNGLFG
-82 VTESLAGAVS
+82 VTESLAGAIS

-139 FGAGCAMLI
+139 FGAGCAMFI

-222 GSGAALSGGKIGLIA
+222 GSGASLSGGKIGLIA
-237 LKAFGIWLVATVVF
+237 IKAFGIWLIATLVF
-251 ILLSKKIARFVRF
+251 ILLSKKIARFVRL

-284 FFEKESIAMIIGA
+284 FFEKENIAMIIGA

-332 GMSVDITKLFSQN
+332 GMSVDITKLFSQK
-345 VLICGGIYTLLA
+345 VLICGGIYTLIA
-357 VFSKLLGCGLPALG
+357 VLSKLLGCGLPALG

-425 VTTLVAPPIL
+425 VTTLLAPPIL

-446 KKEVASSESQ
+446 KKEIADAESQ
-456 IFELDFKNQELTHLV
+456 IFEWDFKNQELTHLV

-486 QMMNIT
+486 QMMNVT

-510 DTKLVIET
+510 DTNLIIET
-518 DEKDMGFVK
+518 DEKDMGFIK
-527 GELYEIMIRLNKSMQ
+527 GELYEIMLRLNKSMQ

-564 TNSIRRYLDKN
+564 TNSITRYLN
-575 CISVNLKGN
+575 PACISTNLKGN
-584 TKDEILEEML
+584 TKEEIFEEL
-594 TLLCQSGAVEN
+594 ITLLCQSGNVEN
-605 REMVKQALKE
+605 RELVKISLVE
-615 REASMSTGIG
+615 REKSMSTGLEK
-625 NGIAIPHTK
+625 GIAIPHTK
-634 TNGVTETCVAIGI
+634 TDGVKETCVAIGI
-647 KAEGM
+647 KADGV
-652 DYASLDGQPAK
+652 DFNSLDGKPAQ
-663 IFVMLVSPVDGSNP
+663 IFVMLVSPVNGSNP

-691 EEVRSSLLNA
+691 EEIRTALLQA
-701 KKPEE
+701 KTPEG
-706 VIDILKDSKKL
+706 VIDVLKDSKKL

>member
-1 MSTNVDRLSFFGVI
+1 
-15 FFMDI
+15 MDI
-20 TEIITNL
+20 TEIITDL
-27 VFQLAVIIFA
+27 VFQLALIIFA
-37 ARIFGKLAAC
+37 ARFFGKLAVR

-53 LGELISGIIIGPFAL
+53 LGELVAGIIIGPFAL
-68 GGLSLPGFPHGLFG
+68 GGIALPGFPHGLFG
-82 VTESLAGAVS
+82 IIDPMAGAVS
-92 PELYAFSQI
+92 PELYAFAQI
-101 ASIILLFSSGLET
+101 ASIILLFASGLET

-125 GGIIGLGGVVVSFF
+125 GGIIGIGGVVISFF
-139 FGAGCAMLI
+139 FGAGCAAFI
-148 LPVLGIECSG
+148 LPMLGIECSG

-209 VLLAVVMGIVSAL
+209 VLLAVVMGIVAAL
-222 GSGAALSGGKIGLIA
+222 GTGKTLSGSTIGIIA
-237 LKAFGIWLVATVVF
+237 LKAFGIWLLATVGF

-264 FGGAT
+264 FGDAT

-284 FFEKESIAMIIGA
+284 FFEKEHIAMIIGA

-332 GMSVDITKLFSQN
+332 GMSVDITKLFSKS
-345 VLICGGIYTLLA
+345 VMICGGIYTLVA
-357 VFSKLLGCGLPALG
+357 IFSKLLGCGLPALG
-371 LGFNVKGGFRIG
+371 LGFNIKGGFRIG
-383 SGMIPRGEVA
+383 AGMIPRGEVA

-425 VTTLVAPPIL
+425 VTTIIAPPIL

-446 KKEVASSESQ
+446 KKEISNEESQ
-456 IFELDFKNQELTHLV
+456 IFEWNFNNQELTHLV
-471 MDILHRDLRAEGFYV
+471 MDILLRDLRAEGFYV

-510 DTKLVIET
+510 DTKLIIET
-518 DEKDMGFVK
+518 EEKDMGFIK
-527 GELYEIMIRLNKSMQ
+527 GDLYEIMLRLNKSMQ
-542 SLSALKNTASLQ
+542 SLSALKNTESLQ
-554 YGFASPENRV
+554 YGFARPENRV
-564 TNSIRRYLDKN
+564 TNSVRKYLNPK
-575 CISVNLKGN
+575 CISCNLKGN
-584 TKDEILEEML
+584 TKDEILEELVGLL
-594 TLLCQSGAVEN
+594 TQSGKVEN
-605 REMVKQALKE
+605 RTKVLASLKE
-615 REASMSTGIG
+615 RENSMTTGLQM
-625 NGIAIPHTK
+625 GIAIPHTK
-634 TNGVTETCVAIGI
+634 TDGVTETCVAIGI
-647 KAEGM
+647 KKEGL
-652 DYASLDGQPAK
+652 DYGSLDGEPSK
-663 IFVMLVSPVDGSNP
+663 IFVMLVSPIENSGP
-677 LMRAMAAFSGALMH
+677 LMRATAAFSGALLH
-691 EEVRSSLLNA
+691 KEVRTSLLNA
-701 KKPEE
+701 RTPEG
-706 VIDILKDSKKL
+706 VIEILKDSKKL

>member
-1 MSTNVDRLSFFGVI
+1 
-15 FFMDI
+15 MDI

-37 ARIFGKLAAC
+37 ARIFGKLAAR

-68 GGLSLPGFPHGLFG
+68 GGIALPGFPNGIFG

-92 PELYAFSQI
+92 PELYAFAQI

-139 FGAGCAMLI
+139 FGAGCAFFI
-148 LPVLGIECSG
+148 LPILGIECNS

-209 VLLAVVMGIVSAL
+209 VLLAIVMGIVSAL
-222 GSGAALSGGKIGLIA
+222 GTGKSLSGGAIGLIA

-251 ILLSKKIARFVRF
+251 ILISKKIARFVRF

-284 FFEKESIAMIIGA
+284 FFEKQSIAMIIGA

-332 GMSVDITKLFSQN
+332 GMSVDVTKLFSQN
-345 VLICGGIYTLLA
+345 VLICGGIYTLVA
-357 VFSKLLGCGLPALG
+357 VLSKLLGCGLPALG
-371 LGFNVKGGFRIG
+371 LGFNLKGGFRIG
-383 SGMIPRGEVA
+383 AGMIPRGEVA

-407 GLPIV
+407 GAPIV

-435 NVSLSIKGRGT
+435 NVSLSVKGRGT
-446 KKEVASSESQ
+446 KKEIADAESQ
-456 IFELDFKNQELTHLV
+456 IFEWDFYNQELTHLF
-471 MDILHRDLRAEGFYV
+471 MDILHRDLREEGFFV

-502 TAISLREE
+502 TAISLRE
-510 DTKLVIET
+510 DGTKIIIET
-518 DEKDMGFVK
+518 AEADMGFVK
-527 GELYEIMIRLNKSMQ
+527 GELYEIMLRLNKSMQ
-542 SLSALKNTASLQ
+542 SLSALKNTQALQ
-554 YGFASPENRV
+554 YGFASAENRV
-564 TNSIRRYLDKN
+564 TNSMTRYLNKN
-575 CISVNLKGN
+575 CISTDLKGN
-584 TKDEILEEML
+584 TKDEILEELL
-594 TLLCQSGAVEN
+594 TLLCQSGNVEN
-605 REMVKQALKE
+605 REMVMTALKE
-615 REASMSTGIG
+615 REKSMSTGLEK
-625 NGIAIPHTK
+625 GIAVPHTK
-634 TNGVTETCVAIGI
+634 TDGVRDVCVAIGI
-647 KAEGM
+647 KKDGV
-652 DYASLDGQPAK
+652 DFGSLDGAPAK
-663 IFVMLVSPVDGSNP
+663 IFVMLVSPINGANP
-677 LMRAMAAFSGALMH
+677 LMRAMSAFSGALMH
-691 EEVRSSLLNA
+691 EEIRTALLQA
-701 KKPEE
+701 KTAEGVVE
-706 VIDILKDSKKL
+706 IFKDSKKM

>member
-1 MSTNVDRLSFFGVI
+1 
-15 FFMDI
+15 MDI

-37 ARIFGKLAAC
+37 ARIFGKLAAR

-68 GGLSLPGFPHGLFG
+68 GGIVLPGFPNGIFG

-92 PELYAFSQI
+92 PELYAFAQI

-139 FGAGCAMLI
+139 FGAGCAMFI
-148 LPVLGIECSG
+148 LPILGIDCSG
-158 LFDVKCLFLGI
+158 LFDIKCLFLGI

-222 GSGAALSGGKIGLIA
+222 GTGATLSGGKIGLIA

-251 ILLSKKIARFVRF
+251 ILLSKKIARFVRL

-332 GMSVDITKLFSQN
+332 GMSVDITKLFSKN
-345 VLICGGIYTLLA
+345 VLICGGIYTLIA
-357 VFSKLLGCGLPALG
+357 VLSKLLGCGLPALG
-371 LGFNVKGGFRIG
+371 LGFNLKGGFRIG

-435 NVSLSIKGRGT
+435 NISLSIKGRGT

-456 IFELDFKNQELTHLV
+456 QFEWDFKNQELTHLV

-510 DTKLVIET
+510 GTNLIIET

-527 GELYEIMIRLNKSMQ
+527 GELYEIMLRLNKSMQ
-542 SLSALKNTASLQ
+542 SLSALKNTQSLQ

-564 TNSIRRYLDKN
+564 TDSIKRYLKPA
-575 CISVNLKGN
+575 CISTNLMGN
-584 TKDEILEEML
+584 SKDDILNEMV
-594 TLLCQSGAVEN
+594 TLLCQSGVVEN
-605 REMVKQALKE
+605 RAEVLNALKE
-615 REASMSTGIG
+615 REKSMSTGLEK
-625 NGIAIPHTK
+625 GIAIPHTK
-634 TNGVTETCVAIGI
+634 TNGVKETCVAIGI
-647 KAEGM
+647 KKDGV
-652 DYASLDGQPAK
+652 DFHSLDGGLSK
-663 IFVMLVSPVDGSNP
+663 IFVMLVSPIENSGP
-677 LMRAMAAFSGALMH
+677 LMRAMSAFTGALLH
-691 EEVRSSLLNA
+691 EEVRTALLQA
-701 KKPEE
+701 KTPEG
-706 VIDILKDSKKL
+706 VIDILKDSKKI

>member
-1 MSTNVDRLSFFGVI
+1 
-15 FFMDI
+15 MDI
-20 TEIITNL
+20 TEIITDL
-27 VFQLAVIIFA
+27 VFQLALIIFA
-37 ARIFGKLAAC
+37 ARIFGKLAVR

-53 LGELISGIIIGPFAL
+53 LGELVAGIIIGPFAL
-68 GGLSLPGFPHGLFG
+68 GGIALPGFSHGLFG
-82 VTESLAGAVS
+82 IIDPLAGAVS
-92 PELYAFSQI
+92 PELYSFAQI
-101 ASIILLFSSGLET
+101 ASIILLFASGLET

-125 GGIIGLGGVVVSFF
+125 GGIIGVGGVVISFF
-139 FGAGCAMLI
+139 FGAGCAAFI
-148 LPVLGIECSG
+148 LPMLGIECSG

-209 VLLAVVMGIVSAL
+209 VLLAVVMGIVAAL
-222 GSGAALSGGKIGLIA
+222 GTGKTLSGSTIGIIA
-237 LKAFGIWLVATVVF
+237 LKAFGIWLLATVGF

-264 FGGAT
+264 FGDAT

-284 FFEKESIAMIIGA
+284 FFEKEHIAMIIGA

-332 GMSVDITKLFSQN
+332 GMSVDITKLFSKS
-345 VLICGGIYTLLA
+345 VMICGGIYTLVA
-357 VFSKLLGCGLPALG
+357 IFSKLLGCGLPALG
-371 LGFNVKGGFRIG
+371 LGFNIKGGFRIG
-383 SGMIPRGEVA
+383 AGMIPRGEVA

-425 VTTLVAPPIL
+425 VTTIIAPPIL

-446 KKEVASSESQ
+446 KKEISNEESQ
-456 IFELDFKNQELTHLV
+456 IFEWNFNNQELTHLV
-471 MDILHRDLRAEGFYV
+471 MDILLRDLRAEGFYV

-510 DTKLVIET
+510 DTKLIIET
-518 DEKDMGFVK
+518 EEKDMGFIK
-527 GELYEIMIRLNKSMQ
+527 GDLYEIMLRLNKSMQ
-542 SLSALKNTASLQ
+542 SLSALKNTESLQ
-554 YGFASPENRV
+554 YGFARPENRV
-564 TNSIRRYLDKN
+564 TNSVRKYLNPK
-575 CISVNLKGN
+575 CISCNLKGN
-584 TKDEILEEML
+584 TKDEILEELVGLL
-594 TLLCQSGAVEN
+594 TQSGKVEN
-605 REMVKQALKE
+605 RTKVLASLKE
-615 REASMSTGIG
+615 RENSMTTGLQM
-625 NGIAIPHTK
+625 GIAIPHTK
-634 TNGVTETCVAIGI
+634 TDGVTETCVAIGI
-647 KAEGM
+647 KKEGL
-652 DYASLDGQPAK
+652 DYGSLDGEPSK
-663 IFVMLVSPVDGSNP
+663 IFVMLVSPIENSGP
-677 LMRAMAAFSGALMH
+677 LMRATAAFSGALLH
-691 EEVRSSLLNA
+691 KEVRTSLLNA
-701 KKPEE
+701 RTPEG
-706 VIDILKDSKKL
+706 VIEILKGSKKL

>member
-1 MSTNVDRLSFFGVI
+1 
-15 FFMDI
+15 MDI
-20 TEIITNL
+20 TEIITDL
-27 VFQLAVIIFA
+27 VFQLALIIFA
-37 ARIFGKLAAC
+37 ARIFGKLAAR

-53 LGELISGIIIGPFAL
+53 LGELVAGILIGPFAL
-68 GGLSLPGFPHGLFG
+68 GGIALPGFPHGLFG
-82 VTESLAGAVS
+82 ITDSLAGAVS
-92 PELYAFSQI
+92 PELYAFAQI
-101 ASIILLFSSGLET
+101 ASIILLFASGLET

-125 GGIIGLGGVVVSFF
+125 GGIIGVGGVVISFF
-139 FGAGCAMLI
+139 FGAACAYFI
-148 LPVLGIECSG
+148 LPILGIECTS

-185 KKKMDS
+185 KKRMDS

-209 VLLAVVMGIVSAL
+209 VLLAIVMGIVSAL
-222 GSGAALSGGKIGLIA
+222 STGKTLSGSAIGLIA
-237 LKAFGIWLVATVVF
+237 FKAFGIWLAATVAF
-251 ILLSKKIARFVRF
+251 IIFSKKIARFVRF

-284 FFEKESIAMIIGA
+284 FFEKEHIAMIIGA

-332 GMSVDITKLFSQN
+332 GMSVDVTKLFSQN
-345 VLICGGIYTLLA
+345 VLICGGIYTLVAIL
-357 VFSKLLGCGLPALG
+357 SKLLGCGLPALG
-371 LGFNVKGGFRIG
+371 LGFNIKGGFRIG
-383 SGMIPRGEVA
+383 AGMIPRGEVA

-435 NVSLSIKGRGT
+435 NISLSVKGRGT
-446 KKEVASSESQ
+446 KKELSNEESQ
-456 IFELDFKNQELTHLV
+456 VFEWDFNDQELTHLV
-471 MDILHRDLRAEGFYV
+471 MDFLHRDLRAEGFYV

-492 DGICTARRGD
+492 DGICTARRSD

-510 DTKLVIET
+510 GTKLVIET
-518 DEKDMGFVK
+518 EEKDMGFVK
-527 GELYEIMIRLNKSMQ
+527 GELYEIMLRLDKSMK
-542 SLSALKNTASLQ
+542 SLSALKNTVSLQ
-554 YGFASPENRV
+554 YGFACPENRV
-564 TNSIRRYLDKN
+564 TNSLTKFLN
-575 CISVNLKGN
+575 TSCISCELKGN
-584 TKDEILEEML
+584 TKDEILEEMV
-594 TLLCQSGAVEN
+594 TLLSQSGNVVN
-605 REMVKQALKE
+605 RQQVLTALKE
-615 REASMSTGIG
+615 REAAGSTGIEK
-625 NGIAIPHTK
+625 GIAFPHTK

-647 KAEGM
+647 KKSGANFNSM
-652 DYASLDGQPAK
+652 DGNPSK
-663 IFVMLVSPVDGSNP
+663 IFVMLVAPVNGANP
-677 LMRAMAAFSGALMH
+677 LMRAMAAFSGSLMH
-691 EEVRSSLLNA
+691 EDVRNALLQAKNA
-701 KKPEE
+701 EE
-706 VIDILKDSKKL
+706 VVEILKDSKKM

>member
-1 MSTNVDRLSFFGVI
+1 
-15 FFMDI
+15 MDI
-20 TEIITNL
+20 TEIITDL
-27 VFQLAVIIFA
+27 VFQLALIIFA
-37 ARIFGKLAAC
+37 ARIFGKLAVR

-53 LGELISGIIIGPFAL
+53 LGELVAGIIIGPFAL
-68 GGLSLPGFPHGLFG
+68 GGIALPGFSHGLFG
-82 VTESLAGAVS
+82 IIDPLAGAVS
-92 PELYAFSQI
+92 PELYAFAQI
-101 ASIILLFSSGLET
+101 ASIILLFASGLET

-125 GGIIGLGGVVVSFF
+125 GGIIGIGGVVISFF
-139 FGAGCAMLI
+139 FGAGCAAFI
-148 LPVLGIECSG
+148 LPMLGIECSG

-209 VLLAVVMGIVSAL
+209 VLLAVVMGIVAAL
-222 GSGAALSGGKIGLIA
+222 GTGKTLSGSTIGIIA
-237 LKAFGIWLVATVVF
+237 LKAFGIWLLATVGF

-264 FGGAT
+264 FGDAT

-284 FFEKESIAMIIGA
+284 FFEKEHIAMIIGA

-332 GMSVDITKLFSQN
+332 GMSVDITKLFSKS
-345 VLICGGIYTLLA
+345 VMICGGIYTLVA
-357 VFSKLLGCGLPALG
+357 IFSKLLGCGLPALG
-371 LGFNVKGGFRIG
+371 LGFNIKGGFRIG
-383 SGMIPRGEVA
+383 AGMIPRGEVA

-425 VTTLVAPPIL
+425 VTTIIAPPIL

-446 KKEVASSESQ
+446 KKEISNEESQ
-456 IFELDFKNQELTHLV
+456 IFEWNFNNQELTHLV
-471 MDILHRDLRAEGFYV
+471 MDILLRDLRAEGFYV

-510 DTKLVIET
+510 DTKLIIET
-518 DEKDMGFVK
+518 EEKDMGFIK
-527 GELYEIMIRLNKSMQ
+527 GDLYEIMLRLNKSMQ
-542 SLSALKNTASLQ
+542 SLSALKNTESLQ
-554 YGFASPENRV
+554 YGFARPENRV
-564 TNSIRRYLDKN
+564 TNSVRKYLNPK
-575 CISVNLKGN
+575 CISCNLKGN
-584 TKDEILEEML
+584 TKDEILEELVGLL
-594 TLLCQSGAVEN
+594 TQSGKVEN
-605 REMVKQALKE
+605 RTKVLASLKE
-615 REASMSTGIG
+615 RENSMTTGLQM
-625 NGIAIPHTK
+625 GIAIPHTK
-634 TNGVTETCVAIGI
+634 TDGVTETCVAIGI
-647 KAEGM
+647 KKEGL
-652 DYASLDGQPAK
+652 DYGSLDGEPSK
-663 IFVMLVSPVDGSNP
+663 IFVMLVSPIENSGP
-677 LMRAMAAFSGALMH
+677 LMRATAAFSGALLH
-691 EEVRSSLLNA
+691 KEVRTSLLNA
-701 KKPEE
+701 RTPEG
-706 VIDILKDSKKL
+706 VIEILKDSKKL